1 MTQPTV
7 LEWSAT
13 DVDLATVERNMAML
27 WKQLADNQ
35 ERVCPV
41 RTHIFNLVVFAGKHE
56 EAQRIEQALSQ
67 LENRQPSRTIIL
79 HGDRTPDRMS
89 IDASARVVCPPAF
102 ADGLPRGCERL
113 SICAWGRAADHLDSV
128 VIPLL
133 IPEIRTYLWWPG
145 QPPFGYRSFHR
156 LLAFADQLVVDS
168 AQFDSPGDGLTEL
181 ARLSSGAQ
189 GVNDFHWARLAS
201 WREIISQ
208 FFDGSHNLPY
218 AQNVQSLSLQFG
230 AGGGHL
236 HQRSA
241 TAGLLLLLGWAGHAF
256 QWEPETTLEGLLD
269 GSLELTVIQVNRL
282 IPIHIGFADHGEKAA
297 GRLMLVEIEAA
308 SPEMSN
314 ARFTVQRTDDMQ
326 NARIVETVAKEP
338 AHERVVPLAP
348 RSDVE
353 ILIDELEITGHD
365 ATYESSVAQ
374 ASRFAGRVI
383 WTPA

>member
-1 MTQPTV
+1 MSQPV
-7 LEWSAT
+7 VIEWNAT
-13 DVDLATVERNMAML
+13 DVDLATVERNMAAL
-27 WKQLADNQ
+27 WKQLADAQ
-35 ERVCPV
+35 DRVCPV
-41 RTHIFNLVVFAGKHE
+41 RTHIFNLVVYAGKHE
-56 EAQRIEQALSQ
+56 EAQRIEHALSQ
-67 LENRQPSRTIIL
+67 LEDRQPSRTIIL

-89 IDASARVVCPPAF
+89 IDAAASVVCSPVS
-102 ADGLPRGCERL
+102 ADRAPRGCERL

-168 AQFDSPGDGLTEL
+168 AQFESPGDGLSDI

-189 GVNDFHWARLAS
+189 GVNDFHWARLAT

-208 FFDGSHNLPY
+208 FFDGAHNVAY
-218 AQNVQSLSLQFG
+218 ARNVQSLSLHFG
-230 AGGGHL
+230 AGGGEL
-236 HQRSA
+236 HRRSA

-256 QWEPETTLEGLLD
+256 HWEPETTLEGLLE
-269 GSLELTVIQVNRL
+269 SNLELTAIQGNRL
-282 IPIHIGFADHGEKAA
+282 IPIHIRFDDHGEKAA
-297 GRLMLVEIEAA
+297 GRLMLVEIDA
-308 SPEMSN
+308 SAPGLSN
-314 ARFTVQRTDDMQ
+314 ARFTVQRTEDMQ
-326 NARIVETVAKEP
+326 NARISEALKNQPT
-338 AHERVVPLAP
+338 HERVVPLAL

-353 ILIDELEITGHD
+353 VLIDELETTGHD
-365 ATYESSVAQ
+365 AIYESSVAQ